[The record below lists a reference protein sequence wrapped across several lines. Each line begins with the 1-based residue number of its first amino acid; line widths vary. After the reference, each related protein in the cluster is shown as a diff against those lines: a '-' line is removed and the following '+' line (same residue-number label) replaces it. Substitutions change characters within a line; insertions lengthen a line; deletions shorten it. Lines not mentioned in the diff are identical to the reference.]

1 MIELHSL
8 WSAAAGQPQ
17 DDHTTLDNS
26 TPTQMPS
33 NLSGPASRH
42 LFWSPGI
49 AALQVL
55 ALSSSFIAAVLGNSI
70 LLFAF
75 YRSPQI
81 RSLNNMLTLNLGVA
95 DILLAVVVLP
105 LWMSYLTKGG
115 SHTSSC
121 SCLAFITVLLVLSSI
136 CSLAA
141 ISLDRYLLICH
152 PFDYPQALTSRRLI
166 LVLAYIW
173 IHSLFWA
180 TMPVLGW
187 GQYTYTPGSVSFCGP
202 DWRASPSHGVV
213 MFLFGFL
220 VPLSIMLISYTQV
233 FRAANN
239 QAKRIEHIQMQITH
253 YNSVSD
259 DEEDYVAPTIERRR
273 SSVMHKL
280 LRHRVSTTSSGS
292 ARAGTSFSRNIK
304 TIRTVF
310 IVVGRSKL
318 DYHL

>member
-1 MIELHSL
+1 MLELHSE
-8 WSAAAGQPQ
+8 WAVTSHPP
-17 DDHTTLDNS
+17 DDHTNLDNVT
-26 TPTQMPS
+26 TPTPS
-33 NLSGPASRH
+33 NLSGPATRH
-42 LFWSPGI
+42 LFWSPGV

-75 YRSPQI
+75 YRSPQV
-81 RSLNNMLTLNLGVA
+81 RTLNNMLTLNLGVA

-115 SHTSSC
+115 SFTSSC
-121 SCLAFITVLLVLSSI
+121 LCLAFVTVLLVLSSI

-152 PFDYPQALTSRRLI
+152 PFDYPQALTSRRLM
-166 LVLAYIW
+166 LVLSYIW
-173 IHSLFWA
+173 IHSLFLA
-180 TMPVLGW
+180 TLPVLGW
-187 GQYTYTPGSVSFCGP
+187 GHYTYTPGAVSFCGP
-202 DWRASPSHGVV
+202 DWRASSSHSTI
-213 MFLFGFL
+213 MFLLGFL

-253 YNSVSD
+253 HTYSD
-259 DEEDYVAPTIERRR
+259 DEEDYVPVNVDRRRCR
-273 SSVMHKL
+273 SSVLHKL
-280 LRHRVSTTSSGS
+280 LRHRMSTASSGS
-292 ARAGTSFSRNIK
+292 TRTVTSFSRNIK

-310 IVVGRSKL
+310 IVVGE
-318 DYHL
+318 